1 MSVSKNNNNPA
12 HDSKRLSGNKLP
24 NLNENAQL
32 NTQPKLLKTWV
43 EDLLTHLNDIGWPVV
58 ESIQTFG
65 YQAYQAIKQEL
76 LFLKSLGT
84 SEPLTLDEAL
94 ELIDSY
100 LNTIT
105 HAPERKSARYSSF
118 GADRISGFTLLSSMD
133 LRDGFRKFS
142 ITV

>member
-1 MSVSKNNNNPA
+1 MSAWKNNNNPA
-12 HDSKRLSGNKLP
+12 HDSKRLNDNKSP

-58 ESIQTFG
+58 DSIQTFG

-76 LFLKSLGT
+76 LVLKSLGT
-84 SEPLTLDEAL
+84 NEPLTLDEAL

-105 HAPERKSARYSSF
+105 HAPEGKHKTF
-118 GADRISGFTLLSSMD
+118 
-133 LRDGFRKFS
+133 KFWG
-142 ITV
+142 